1 MRVLLVVCLVG
12 CGVPLS
18 ALTVKPLTF
27 AELVQESSA
36 VVHGRVTEVRGQW
49 TADRSGIESLV
60 VVEAAAYMKGAL
72 GDHVTVRVPGGQV
85 GKFVNII
92 PGAPRF
98 TEGDRVVLF
107 LKTRGPSIPVITG
120 TSQGVYRVST
130 DTVSGAPLVV
140 PPVVDT
146 STRATP
152 RGDLARRPLPLP
164 AFEDAVRRAEAAR

>member
-1 MRVLLVVCLVG
+1 MRVLLVVCLLG
-12 CGVPLS
+12 IGVPLS
-18 ALTVKPLTF
+18 ALTVRPLTF
-27 AELVQESSA
+27 TELVQESTA
-36 VVHGRVTEVRGQW
+36 VVQGRVIEVRGQW
-49 TADRSGIESLV
+49 TADRGGIESLV
-60 VVEAAAYMKGAL
+60 LVEAAAYLKGAL
-72 GDHVTVRVPGGQV
+72 GDRVTVRVAGGEV

-98 TEGDRVVLF
+98 TPGDRVVLF
-107 LKTRGPSIPVITG
+107 LKTSGPSIPVITG

-130 DTVSGAPLVV
+130 DTASGASVVV

-146 STRATP
+146 TTRATP